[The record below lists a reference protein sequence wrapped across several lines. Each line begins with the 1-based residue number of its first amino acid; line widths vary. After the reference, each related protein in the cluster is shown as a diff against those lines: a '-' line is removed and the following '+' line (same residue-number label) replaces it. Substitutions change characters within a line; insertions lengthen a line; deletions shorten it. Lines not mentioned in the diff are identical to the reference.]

1 MRLLFLVPLLAALP
15 TAALA
20 DPLTFDEA
28 LTRAAAAAPSLKARG
43 LDADARRSAAT
54 AASRLPDPKLGVGLD
69 NFPVSG
75 PPAFTYAG
83 DSMTMARVGIS
94 QDVPNLAKRRAEAA
108 RARTEIG
115 VADATL
121 IAETRRVRVAT
132 ALAWIDLAFAER
144 RLTAIDGV
152 LARLRE
158 FVPASA
164 AGIAS
169 GGSRPAQALDIR
181 QSIAG
186 LEDRRS
192 EVVAE
197 VARAKAVLARWT
209 GDPDPAIEG
218 TIPDFAV
225 DPATLRAA
233 VERHPDLLTASAR
246 TRRAEAGV
254 AVARAEKRP
263 DWSFDVSYG
272 RRAERYGDM
281 VSVGATVSLPLFTK
295 KRQDPMIDASIAESS
310 AAFAEQDDLRRGL
323 LADLEAG
330 IADHLMHHEQW
341 MRAQGTLL
349 PLARQRADLEIAS
362 YSAGRASL
370 TDMIAAQAMLADASL
385 TALDREATV
394 ARDGARL
401 VLTYGEDRS

>member
-1 MRLLFLVPLLAALP
+1 MRLLFLAPLLAALP

-43 LDADARRSAAT
+43 LDVDARRSAAI
-54 AASRLPDPKLGVGLD
+54 AAGRLPDPKLGVGLD

-186 LEDRRS
+186 LQDRRS
-192 EVVAE
+192 EIASE
-197 VARAKAVLARWT
+197 VARAKAMLARWT
-209 GDPDPAIEG
+209 GETDPDIKGA
-218 TIPDFAV
+218 IPDFAV

-233 VERHPDLLTASAR
+233 IERHPDLLAAIAR
-246 TRRAEAGV
+246 TRRDEAGIT
-254 AVARAEKRP
+254 VARAGKRP
-263 DWSFDVSYG
+263 DWSFDLSYG

-281 VSVGATVSLPLFTK
+281 LSVGATVSLPLFTR
-295 KRQDPMIDASIAESS
+295 KRQDPMIDASVADAG
-310 AAFAEQDDLRRGL
+310 AARADEEDLRRSL

-330 IADHLMHHEQW
+330 IADHLMHYEQW

-362 YSAGRASL
+362 YLAGRASL
-370 TDMIAAQAMLADASL
+370 TDMIAAQTMLADSSL
-385 TALDREATV
+385 TELDREATV

>member
-1 MRLLFLVPLLAALP
+1 MRFLLLAPLLAALP
-15 TAALA
+15 APAHA
-20 DPLTFDEA
+20 DPLTFAEA
-28 LTRAAAAAPSLKARG
+28 LTRAEAEAPSLKARG
-43 LDADARRSAAT
+43 LDAEARRSAAT
-54 AASRLPDPKLGVGLD
+54 AAGRLPDPKLGVGLD

-115 VADATL
+115 IADATL
-121 IAETRRVRVAT
+121 IAETRRVRIAT
-132 ALAWIDLAFAER
+132 ALAWIDLAYAER
-144 RLTAIDGV
+144 RLAAVDGV

-158 FVPASA
+158 LVPASA

-169 GGSRPAQALDIR
+169 GGARPAQALDIR
-181 QSIAG
+181 QAIAG

-192 EVVAE
+192 EVAAE

-209 GDPDPAIEG
+209 GDADPEIEG
-218 TIPDFAV
+218 AIPDFPV
-225 DPATLRAA
+225 DPAALRAA
-233 VERHPDLLTASAR
+233 IERHPDLLAAIAR

-254 AVARAEKRP
+254 TVARAGKRP

-281 VSVGATVSLPLFTK
+281 VSVGATVSLPLFTR
-295 KRQDPMIDASIAESS
+295 KRQDPMIDASIAETG
-310 AAFAEQDDLRRGL
+310 AALADQEDMRRSL

-330 IADHLMHHEQW
+330 LADHRMHHEQW
-341 MRAQGTLL
+341 MRAQDTLL
-349 PLARQRADLEIAS
+349 PLARQRSDLEIAS
-362 YSAGRASL
+362 YLAGRATL
-370 TDMIAAQAMLADASL
+370 TDMIATQAMFADASL
-385 TALDREATV
+385 TALDREAVV

-401 VLTYGEDRS
+401 VLSYGEDHQ

>member
-15 TAALA
+15 SAALA

-43 LDADARRSAAT
+43 LDIDARRSAAT
-54 AASRLPDPKLGVGLD
+54 AAGRLPDPKLGVGLD

-94 QDVPNLAKRRAEAA
+94 QDVPNLAKRRAETA

-121 IAETRRVRVAT
+121 VAETRRVRVAT

-192 EVVAE
+192 EVAAE

-209 GDPDPAIEG
+209 GDADPEIEG
-218 TIPDFAV
+218 AIPDFAV
-225 DPATLRAA
+225 DPAALRAA
-233 VERHPDLLTASAR
+233 IERHPDLLAAMAR
-246 TRRAEAGV
+246 TRRAEAGIT
-254 AVARAEKRP
+254 VARAGKRP
-263 DWSFDVSYG
+263 DWSFDLSYG

-295 KRQDPMIDASIAESS
+295 KRQDPMIDASVADAG
-310 AAFAEQDDLRRGL
+310 AARADEEDLRRGL

-341 MRAQGTLL
+341 MRAQSTLL